1 MGILR
6 MYVYEDSENKRKLK
20 GKEKSSSGGG
30 ESCGIFLRVIQG
42 TWGTSGPDE
51 IPLAKR
57 MKV

>member
-1 MGILR
+1 